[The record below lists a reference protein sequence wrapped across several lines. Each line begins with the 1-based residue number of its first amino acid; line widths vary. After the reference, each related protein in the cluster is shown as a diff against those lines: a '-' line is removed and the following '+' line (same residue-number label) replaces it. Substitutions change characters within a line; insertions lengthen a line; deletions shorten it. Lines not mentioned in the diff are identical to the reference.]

1 MWIREYAA
9 RLPAAEVGV
18 IACVLLS
25 LSACGR
31 SGPPVTLAAN
41 IGLPPASR
49 DAAHRQVRVTG
60 AVQAVRFQSV
70 PVPQVA
76 GQGGRQTLTKLIVN
90 GSRIQRGDVLAEF
103 DRTQQLDK
111 ARDAQ
116 AKYDDLGHQVE
127 QKSAQNRSD
136 AVKRQAD
143 LQKAEADL
151 AKAEIQLRKGPLLA
165 EIERLK
171 AEVQLEAARLHVAS
185 LKESNGLHDTADT
198 AALRILELQHE
209 REKVNLDRA
218 LNNAAKLEIR
228 APISGMVAYEN
239 VWRNGSMGHPQEG
252 DQLWGGQPLIRIFDP
267 AEMEIR
273 AMVGEPDIAALSPGS
288 TVQVR
293 LDAYPDLRFSA
304 RFDSASPAAA
314 SALGSPIKTFS
325 ARFVLQD
332 RDPHLLPDLSAAV
345 VLDRNVGATSGVA
358 GGVK

>member
-1 MWIREYAA
+1 MWIQTYAA
-9 RLPAAEVGV
+9 CARAAALGA
-18 IACVLLS
+18 IAGLS
-25 LSACGR
+25 LSISACGG
-31 SGPPVTLAAN
+31 SAPPVTLAATIN
-41 IGLPPASR
+41 VPSASR
-49 DAAHRQVRVTG
+49 DASRRQVRVTG
-60 AVQAVRFQSV
+60 TVQAVRFQSV

-90 GSRIQRGDVLAEF
+90 GTRIQRGDVLAEF

-116 AKYDDLGHQVE
+116 AKYDDLGHQAE
-127 QKSAQNRSD
+127 QKSAENRSD

-143 LQKAEADL
+143 RQKAEADL

-171 AEVQLEAARLHVAS
+171 AEVQLGAARLHVAS
-185 LKESNGLHDTADT
+185 LKKSNELHDKADA

-228 APISGMVAYEN
+228 APIAGMVAYEN

-273 AMVGEPDIAALSPGS
+273 AMVGEPDVVALSPGS
-288 TVQVR
+288 IAQVR
-293 LDAYPDLRFSA
+293 LDAYPDLLFSA

-325 ARFVLQD
+325 ARFVLQN

-345 VLDRNVGATSGVA
+345 IIDRTISATSAVAGVA
-358 GGVK
+358 K